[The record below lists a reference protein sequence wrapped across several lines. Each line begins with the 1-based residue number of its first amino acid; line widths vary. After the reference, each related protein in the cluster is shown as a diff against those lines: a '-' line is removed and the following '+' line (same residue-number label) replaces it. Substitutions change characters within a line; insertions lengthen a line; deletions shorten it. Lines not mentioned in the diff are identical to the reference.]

1 MKRHASVIK
10 RTLTTIALADCRSRG
25 RAWGCASGA
34 VLWLLAGSFP
44 AGAEQIEM
52 QNGDRYVGHVLSLN
66 TDTVVLES
74 DVLGTVRL
82 PRSNVSVITLGA
94 ALPAGS
100 PALPPPI
107 PGGPL
112 PATKAP
118 VNATTNL
125 SPQLRQLGVSPGV
138 IQQVQK
144 QFLSE
149 AGPEANG
156 KFDELLSGLMSGK
169 LSVGDISTQAKAAAD
184 QLRQLRREG
193 GEEAGFAL
201 DAYLA
206 VLDHFVRENP
216 PPPPKTNAPAPAR
229 LSKAKPAP
237 AEE

>member
-1 MKRHASVIK
+1 MKRNASAIK
-10 RTLTTIALADCRSRG
+10 KALTTIAIPDCQRRG
-25 RAWGCASGA
+25 RALVYVSGA
-34 VLWLLAGSFP
+34 VLWLLAGSCP
-44 AGAEQIEM
+44 AWADQIEM
-52 QNGDRYVGHVLSLN
+52 QNGDRYAGNVLSLN
-66 TDTVVLES
+66 ADNLVLQS

-82 PRSNVSVITLGA
+82 PRTNVSVITLGA
-94 ALPAGS
+94 TLPAAS
-100 PALPPPI
+100 PALRSPI
-107 PGGPL
+107 PGDAL
-112 PATKAP
+112 PTTKAP

-125 SPQLRQLGVSPGV
+125 SPQLRQLGVSPAV

-169 LSVGDISTQAKAAAD
+169 LSVGDISAQAKAAAD

-193 GEEAGFAL
+193 GEEASFAL
-201 DAYLA
+201 DAYLS
-206 VLDHFVRENP
+206 VLDHFVKENP
-216 PPPPKTNAPAPAR
+216 PPPPKTNAPAPSR